1 MKNEC
6 FKIYKNKFNKL
17 FQQLFSHKVSKLQIG
32 CFLKVYT
39 DIKPLIV
46 SEQPREGLQ
55 IFICFIFTILA
66 LIFIEIFKSSHIK

>member
-1 MKNEC
+1 MHRSNNQ
-6 FKIYKNKFNKL
+6 FALIIGKIGLSGGANLEEQK
-17 FQQLFSHKVSKLQIG
+17 
-32 CFLKVYT
+32 YT